1 MRDAYIRDGKAMMK
15 KARYRFFLIGIL
27 LFAAAIAKAGAP
39 SAVQSVDSGEAAEIP
54 AKNAATELPPV
65 YLEQLI
71 EQMLAAN
78 PELQSARKRWEAKQ
92 KRPGQDRALPD
103 PTIRLGWASAGA
115 PYPGAGLGQDPA
127 ANFGVEISQM
137 FPYPGKRALRGTMAH
152 QEARAESSLF
162 QETQQSLVARLKSD
176 YYELQ
181 YSFDAIEVLSRNKTL
196 LERLAKLAEIRYA
209 AGQASQQDL
218 IQSQME
224 ISLIETKLLEM
235 ERNRQ
240 STTAAINALLNRD
253 PAAELG
259 RPVPGAIPALPSFD
273 ALQTSALDFS
283 PMLRAQRAVMDARQM
298 GLELSR
304 RNYYPDFEVMGGYF
318 NQGSMKDMWEFRVQ
332 INIPLFFAGKQRL
345 AVEEGVARLSES
357 RKDFQAQ
364 EQVLRYRIRDQYLA
378 AENAR
383 RLMDLYQK
391 QIIPQASLA
400 LESSLNSYSTG
411 SIDFLSVL
419 SNFFAILDNELKYYE
434 NRARLLKAAAILS
447 ELSGMKME
455 GTI

>member
-1 MRDAYIRDGKAMMK
+1 MLK
-15 KARYRFFLIGIL
+15 KARYKSILIWHFLLVTAI
-27 LFAAAIAKAGAP
+27 AAAGAN
-39 SAVQSVDSGEAAEIP
+39 AAAQSVVAGDAAEIQP
-54 AKNAATELPPV
+54 KHTGEELPPV
-65 YLEQLI
+65 HLEQLI

-92 KRPGQDRALPD
+92 KRPGQERALPD

-137 FPYPGKRALRGTMAH
+137 FPYPGKRAIRGTMAH
-152 QEARAESSLF
+152 QEARAESFLF
-162 QETQQSLVARLKSD
+162 QETRQSLVARLKSA
-176 YYELQ
+176 YYELE
-181 YSFDAIEVLSRNKTL
+181 YSFDAIEVLTRNKTL

-218 IQSQME
+218 IQSQIE

-240 STTAAINALLNRD
+240 STTAVINSLLNRD
-253 PAAELG
+253 PAEELG
-259 RPVPGAIPALPSFD
+259 RPAPGAIPVLPSFD
-273 ALQTSALDFS
+273 AVQTSALDFS

-304 RNYYPDFEVMGGYF
+304 RNYYPDYEVMGGYF

-332 INIPLFFAGKQRL
+332 LNIPVFFAGKQRL

-411 SIDFLSVL
+411 SIEFLSVL
-419 SNFFAILDNELKYYE
+419 SNFSAILDNELKYYE

-447 ELSGMKME
+447 ELSGMEMG
-455 GTI
+455 GTL

>member
-1 MRDAYIRDGKAMMK
+1 MRDGKIMLK
-15 KARYRFFLIGIL
+15 KARYKSILIWHFLLVTAIATAGAN
-27 LFAAAIAKAGAP
+27 AAA
-39 SAVQSVDSGEAAEIP
+39 QSVVAGDAAEIHP
-54 AKNAATELPPV
+54 EHTGEELPPV
-65 YLEQLI
+65 HLEQLI

-92 KRPGQDRALPD
+92 TRPGQERTLPD

-137 FPYPGKRALRGTMAH
+137 FPYPGKRAIRGTMAH
-152 QEARAESSLF
+152 QEARAESFLF
-162 QETQQSLVARLKSD
+162 QETRQSLVARLKSA
-176 YYELQ
+176 YYELE
-181 YSFDAIEVLSRNKTL
+181 YSFHAIEVLTRNKTL

-218 IQSQME
+218 IQSQIE

-240 STTAAINALLNRD
+240 STTAAINSLLNRD
-253 PAAELG
+253 PAEELG
-259 RPVPGAIPALPSFD
+259 RPAPGAIPVLPSFD
-273 ALQTSALDFS
+273 AVQTSALDFS

-332 INIPLFFAGKQRL
+332 LNIPVFFAGKQRL
-345 AVEEGVARLSES
+345 AVEEGIARLSES

-411 SIDFLSVL
+411 SIEFLSVL
-419 SNFFAILDNELKYYE
+419 SNFSAILDNELKYYE

-447 ELSGMKME
+447 ELSGMEMG
-455 GTI
+455 GTL